1 MSFAAHRFTNGGEA
15 GPGRWI
21 EARSVPQSFSACQA
35 VTAIHRYGGSRR
47 CRRSMAMRPTTR
59 GLHRPGLVGGQRAA
73 DLGGALV
80 DETPG
85 ATLMNDQALPPI
97 AGHEAEILALV
108 QQELP
113 VFLPQSNLNLEQIQS
128 TFACAL
134 HMHQPTIP
142 AGAHGEL
149 ISHLQYMLEH
159 PGEGDNHNAEPF
171 AQCYK
176 RLAEIIPQ
184 LISEGCNPRIMLD
197 YSGNLLW
204 GFEQMG
210 RHDILDALRH
220 LACDPALQP
229 HVEWLGSFWSHAVA
243 PSTPIPDLKLQILAW
258 QHHFAALFGPEALQ
272 RVKGFSPPEMHLPN
286 HPDTLYEFVKALREC
301 GYRWLLVQEHSVEN
315 LDGSGLRQAQ
325 KYGPNQLVAR
335 NSRGET
341 VSITA
346 LIKTQG
352 SDTKLVGQMQPCYEA
367 LGLGRQE
374 LGATTIPAIVSQIAD
389 GENGGVM
396 MNEFPSAF
404 IQAHQRLAREGGG
417 TTGTVAINGTEYL
430 ELLEAAGVQSADV
443 PQIQAVQQHKLWQQV
458 GNQPTPEAVEAAIA
472 KLKASDSQFSMAG
485 ASWTNNL
492 SWVEGYANILEP
504 LNSLS
509 AQFHQ
514 LFDPLVAED
523 PGVTKTPH
531 YQQALLQLLLL
542 ETSCFRYWGQGTW
555 TDYASEIHRRGVE
568 AIGL

>member
-1 MSFAAHRFTNGGEA
+1 MHNQ
-15 GPGRWI
+15 
-21 EARSVPQSFSACQA
+21 V
-35 VTAIHRYGGSRR
+35 
-47 CRRSMAMRPTTR
+47 
-59 GLHRPGLVGGQRAA
+59 
-73 DLGGALV
+73 
-80 DETPG
+80 
-85 ATLMNDQALPPI
+85 LPPI
-97 AGHEAEILALV
+97 AGREAEILALV
-108 QQELP
+108 QQEYP
-113 VFLPQSNLNLEQIQS
+113 VFLPHTNLDLEQIHS

-142 AGAHGEL
+142 AGANGAL
-149 ISHLQYMLEH
+149 ISHLQYMVEH

-176 RLAEIIPQ
+176 RLAELIPQ

-210 RHDILDALRH
+210 RGDILEALQS
-220 LACDPALQP
+220 LTCDPSLQP
-229 HVEWLGSFWSHAVA
+229 HVEWLGTFWSHAVA

-258 QHHFAALFGPEALQ
+258 QQHFATLFGAEALQ

-315 LDGSGLRQAQ
+315 LDGSPLNQEQ
-325 KYGPNQLVAR
+325 KTIPNQLVAR
-335 NSRGET
+335 NAKGET
-341 VSITA
+341 TSIIA

-352 SDTKLVGQMQPCYEA
+352 SDTKLVGQMQPYYEA
-367 LGLGRQE
+367 LGLGRQQ

-396 MNEFPSAF
+396 MNEFPPAF
-404 IQAHQRLAREGGG
+404 IQAYQRLAREGGG

-430 ELLEAAGVQSADV
+430 ELLEAAGVQSADF
-443 PQIQAVQQHKLWQQV
+443 PKIEAVHQHRLWHQV
-458 GNQPTPEAVEAAIA
+458 GSQPSPEAVEAAIA
-472 KLKASDSQFSMAG
+472 ELKAHDPQFSMAG

-504 LNSLS
+504 MNQLS

-514 LFDPLVAED
+514 RFDPLVAAD
-523 PGVTKTPH
+523 PEVTKTPP
-531 YQQALLQLLLL
+531 YQQALLHLLLL

-568 AIGL
+568 AIG